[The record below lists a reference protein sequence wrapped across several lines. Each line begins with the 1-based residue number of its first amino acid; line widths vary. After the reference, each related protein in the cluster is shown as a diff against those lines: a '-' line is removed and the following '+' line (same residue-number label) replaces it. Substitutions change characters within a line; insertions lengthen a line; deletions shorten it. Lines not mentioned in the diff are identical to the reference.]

1 MPETAIKFGFYE
13 VSSYSDMFLLT
24 PQGMKRVC
32 ARMEGHNNPK
42 QNSTASKLIAGAVGG
57 MASQ

>member
-1 MPETAIKFGFYE
+1 MT
-13 VSSYSDMFLLT
+13 SSERFPLT

-32 ARMEGHNNPK
+32 ARIEGHNNPK
-42 QNSTASKLIAGAVGG
+42 QNSIASKLAAGAIGG